1 MDWDKQTIENSI
13 SDFVKENGFL
23 PHPSDF
29 AGNDKL
35 PCRETFRRHL
45 GMYPVEYYLIKYPE
59 LCDKGYTDRLP
70 KDFNEE
76 KAKVLKLIDD
86 FVEKNHRI
94 PRKDEFTG
102 KGGLPTVWQ
111 LKKYCGSITSLA
123 LERYPEYCKRK
134 YSDNWVQRAEND
146 KERIVIQVKS
156 FVEKNNRLPTKNDLG
171 AKNGMPTYQQVRHR
185 FASMKGLIDTIY
197 PQNTETD
204 IKKTPL
210 LSGKRKKKNKDMER

>member
-13 SDFVKENGFL
+13 STFVEENGFL

-35 PCRETFRRHL
+35 PSRETFRRYL

-70 KDFNEE
+70 KNFNEE
-76 KAKVLKLIDD
+76 KARVLKLIDE

-102 KGGLPTVWQ
+102 KGGLPTEWQ

-123 LERYPEYCKRK
+123 LERYPEYCQRK
-134 YSDNWVQRAEND
+134 YSDNWIQRAEND
-146 KERIVIQVKS
+146 KEYIVAQVKR
-156 FVEKNNRLPTKNDLG
+156 FVEENDRMPTKKDLG
-171 AKNGMPTYQQVRHR
+171 VGGMPTYQQVRYR
-185 FASMKGLIDTIY
+185 FANMKGMIDAAY
-197 PQNTETD
+197 PNNVEED
-204 IKKTPL
+204 KKKTPL
-210 LSGKRKKKNKDMER
+210 IPVRRKKKEKDMER